1 MLKTANAWIPARALR
16 SLEKSRVA
24 PASVKRPAVPVLD
37 TPSNRPVGQSSPR
50 AVYDADGDNPFFNR
64 HRTFNRRSLR
74 PPKGP
79 TIPAY
84 TIGEVRLI
92 PRRAGDAQSPQRVRL
107 LRVRASLPQVIFV
120 KTVAIVAHPS
130 VRPVPRAETFH
141 PWFSVATQAGL
152 PVTGP
157 LVGSPRPVDGDASG
171 TVRRL
176 LRRKTKVRASLKVA
190 AQPQATPFFA
200 RPP

>member
-1 MLKTANAWIPARALR
+1 M
-16 SLEKSRVA
+16 
-24 PASVKRPAVPVLD
+24 
-37 TPSNRPVGQSSPR
+37 
-50 AVYDADGDNPFFNR
+50 YDADGDNPFFNR